1 MTSSKNRMASSAN
14 PKNITQLK
22 EIKAL
27 LENKKKAA
35 TPIDSTAANSRPT
48 MSPMK
53 RMALLEE
60 MDSKRTPKTPKS
72 NKQIS
77 IPEPKTVGTAK
88 SFKTAKGAGE
98 VGTPA
103 RGKNMKSKQWLNEVR

>member
-1 MTSSKNRMASSAN
+1 MALSAN

-27 LENKKKAA
+27 LDNKKKAI
-35 TPIDSTAANSRPT
+35 TPIDSTAANSRNT

-53 RMALLEE
+53 RIAQLEE
-60 MDSKRTPKTPKS
+60 MDMKRTPKTPKS

-103 RGKNMKSKQWLNEVR
+103 RGKTMKSTQWLIKAR